1 VGNAE
6 RRVRL
11 RAAPHRYLT
20 AVLRQDGD
28 LVFEGQDL
36 QPGLPEYEY
45 VVTVR
50 AAHVPEL
57 MRVVGAATGGEL
69 LRRLEGRSEEIAP
82 GVRAWLRERG
92 VEAEVWTHLSD

>member
-1 VGNAE
+1 MGRDE

-11 RAAPHRYLT
+11 RATPHRYLS
-20 AVLRQDGD
+20 AVLRADGD

-57 MRVVGAATGGEL
+57 MRVLGATTGREL
-69 LRRLEGRSEEIAP
+69 LRRLEGRSEEITP
-82 GVRAWLRERG
+82 GVRRWLREKG
-92 VEAEVWTHLSD
+92 VEAEVWTHLGD